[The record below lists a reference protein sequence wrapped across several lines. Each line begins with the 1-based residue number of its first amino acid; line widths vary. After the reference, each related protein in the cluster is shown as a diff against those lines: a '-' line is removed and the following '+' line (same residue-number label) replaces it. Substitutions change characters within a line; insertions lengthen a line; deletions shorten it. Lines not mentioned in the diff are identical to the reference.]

1 MTTIKVEDAK
11 DVVMDEPEEEV
22 EEAVTIHTTEEKEV
36 ILFKRIVGT
45 RKRKLQKFYGGQR

>member
-1 MTTIKVEDAK
+1 MTTIKVKDAK
-11 DVVMDEPEEEV
+11 DVVMDEPE